1 MPLQRSP
8 IRPRWLAGLAAHN
21 CKVPQGFEIEE
32 YATDFN
38 TPRFMYT
45 GPSGEILVSD
55 SSAGTVYVLVDKNKS
70 YKNPERKQLLTGLD
84 RPYGLA
90 IWKDYLYV
98 GEPTSVKRYKYDS
111 KNLTAGPGEQIASLK
126 DFKQGHWT
134 RSLLFDAKGEKLY
147 VGVGS
152 GSNVNTGEDPMR
164 AAINRFN
171 PDGSGH
177 EIFASGTRN
186 PIGLHWYPGTDTLW
200 AAVQERDALGDDL
213 VPDYFTHI
221 QQGAFY
227 GWPYA
232 YSGPHE
238 EPRHKGERPDLVAKT
253 IAGDVLLQ
261 SHVAVLDFLF
271 YTGKQFPAEY
281 QGGAFLAF
289 HGSWNRSKR
298 VGYEVA
304 FHSVPGRQAKRPGP
318 RVSDRLDDFAR
329 VARGVGTA
337 GRRSCNCRTAAFW
350 CRTMAGRRF
359 GGSSTRA
366 RLQATGCGRQAAGGR
381 MQEAL
386 WNARWW
392 LLLSAACLLAPGASR
407 LLAQAPPPLKEFSH
421 AKHLKLGN
429 VAPVI
434 AGAIDKGTLSWA
446 GWG

>member
-1 MPLQRSP
+1 MLKYIVPLFAAAAAFCQVQQQEAKLP
-8 IRPRWLAGLAAHN
+8 APYATPTVNNFPKVVGRPGEAQL
-21 CKVPQGFEIEE
+21 KVPPGFEIEE
-32 YATDFN
+32 YATGFN

-55 SSAGTVYVLVDKNKS
+55 SSAGTVYVLTDKNKS
-70 YKNPERKQLLTGLD
+70 YKDPERKALLTGLD

-232 YSGPHE
+232 YAGPHE

-253 IAGDVLLQ
+253 IAGDILLQ

-304 FHSVPGRQAKRPGP
+304 FIPFKNEKPSGPVREFLTGWMISPESREVWGRPVAIMQLPDGSIL
-318 RVSDRLDDFAR
+318 VSDD
-329 VARGVGTA
+329 
-337 GRRSCNCRTAAFW
+337 
-350 CRTMAGRRF
+350 
-359 GGSSTRA
+359 GGKKIWRI
-366 RLQATGCGRQAAGGR
+366 RY
-381 MQEAL
+381 
-386 WNARWW
+386 
-392 LLLSAACLLAPGASR
+392 
-407 LLAQAPPPLKEFSH
+407 
-421 AKHLKLGN
+421 
-429 VAPVI
+429 
-434 AGAIDKGTLSWA
+434 KG
-446 GWG
+446 